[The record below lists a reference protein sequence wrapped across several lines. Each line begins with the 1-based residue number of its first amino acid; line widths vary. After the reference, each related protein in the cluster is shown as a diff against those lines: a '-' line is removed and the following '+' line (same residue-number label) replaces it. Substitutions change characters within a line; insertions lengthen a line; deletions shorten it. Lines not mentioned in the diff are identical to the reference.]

1 MKKLF
6 AWDFHGTLEKGTE
19 VGFADI
25 LRELA
30 RGYKIRRE
38 ITLGEVR
45 RLFGISVAQYLRHFF
60 PKATEKVLGE
70 MRNKI
75 RDIQAVDHLGQYVT
89 AADGAL
95 AVLSQIKAAGHT
107 NIVVSNS
114 SLKHISMMIR
124 VVGMEL
130 LIDEVFAM
138 DRHFRTSNV
147 GLARLDLLTR
157 LAEQKA
163 EAILKFAKA
172 HKFTSDRIIVIGDRG
187 PDVDAGILIGAT
199 TYQYTRRGFVHDQ
212 TEATYKISDLREVLR
227 EI

>member
-6 AWDFHGTLEKGTE
+6 AWDFHGTLEQGTE

-25 LRELA
+25 LRGLA
-30 RGYKIRRE
+30 KIYQIRRK

-45 RLFGISVAQYLRHFF
+45 RLFGASVAQYLRYFF
-60 PKATEKVLGE
+60 PKATEEVLE
-70 MRNKI
+70 KMRNKI
-75 RDIQAVDHLGQYVT
+75 RDIQAADHLGQYVT

-95 AVLSQIKAAGHT
+95 EVLSQIKTAGHT

-114 SLKHISMMIR
+114 SSKHISMMIR
-124 VVGMEL
+124 VVGICE
-130 LIDEVFAM
+130 LIDDVFAM
-138 DRHFRTSNV
+138 DRHFRTTNA
-147 GLARLDLLTR
+147 G

-172 HKFTSDRIIVIGDRG
+172 HKFTPERIIVIGDRG
-187 PDVDAGILIGAT
+187 PDVEAGILIGAT
-199 TYQYTRRGFVHDQ
+199 TYQYTRRGFIHDK

>member
-30 RGYKIRRE
+30 RGYKIRRQ

-45 RLFGISVAQYLRHFF
+45 KLFGISVAQYLQHFF
-60 PKATEKVLGE
+60 PKAGEAVVEKMKG
-70 MRNKI
+70 KI
-75 RDIQAVDHLGQYVT
+75 RDIQAADHLGQYVT

-114 SLKHISMMIR
+114 SLKHIQMMIR
-124 VVGMEL
+124 VVEMEE
-130 LIDEVFAM
+130 LIDKVFAM

-147 GLARLDLLTR
+147 G

-187 PDVDAGILIGAT
+187 PDVDAGILVGAT

-212 TEATYKISDLREVLR
+212 TEATYKISDLREVLK

>member
-6 AWDFHGTLEKGTE
+6 TWDFHGTLEQGTE

-30 RGYKIRRE
+30 KVYKIRRK

-45 RLFGISVAQYLRHFF
+45 RLFGASVAQYLRHFF
-60 PKATEKVLGE
+60 PKAGDKVLEE

-75 RDIQAVDHLGQYVT
+75 RDIQAADHLGRYVT

-95 AVLSQIKAAGHT
+95 MVLSQIKAAGHT

-114 SLKHISMMIR
+114 SLKHIQMMIR
-124 VVGMEL
+124 VVGIRE
-130 LIDEVFAM
+130 LIDKVFAM
-138 DRHFRTSNV
+138 DRHFRISNV
-147 GLARLDLLTR
+147 G

-163 EAILKFAKA
+163 EAVLKFAKA
-172 HKFTSDRIIVIGDRG
+172 HKFTPDRIIVIGDRG
-187 PDVDAGILIGAT
+187 PDVESGILIGAT
-199 TYQYTRRGFVHDQ
+199 TYQYARRGFIHDK
-212 TEATYKISDLREVLR
+212 TEATYRISDLREVLK